1 MMRVVIFFSEM
12 ISLRERI
19 EASCT
24 LQSTPHRFPSPCMLE
39 NPLGHSGRGGSDSMT
54 PARSVETVFL
64 SLTKKVMG
72 IFRALGLGLAIVL
85 LKLLM
90 PGVVSGFEYTLIS
103 FFGVTSAL
111 LANVHASL

>member
-1 MMRVVIFFSEM
+1 
-12 ISLRERI
+12 
-19 EASCT
+19 
-24 LQSTPHRFPSPCMLE
+24 
-39 NPLGHSGRGGSDSMT
+39 
-54 PARSVETVFL
+54 
-64 SLTKKVMG
+64 MG

-111 LANVHASL
+111 LASVHASL